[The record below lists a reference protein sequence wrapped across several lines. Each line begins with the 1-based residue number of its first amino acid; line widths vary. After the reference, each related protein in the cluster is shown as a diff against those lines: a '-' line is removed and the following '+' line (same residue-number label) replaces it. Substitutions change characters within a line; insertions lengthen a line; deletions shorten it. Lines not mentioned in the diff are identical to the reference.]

1 MLNGLPLEGLY
12 RVGPRLS
19 LNSSGENVATSDP
32 RYIARGKKTR
42 HGPSNLIGQITGIG
56 GVSPPT
62 FSWPLKPGFE
72 GYFRLISSLSLGCH
86 EVHDIIE
93 LVAQRSSYHWAWIGS
108 SIVESDIVPHSSV
121 LYSLEWLRV
130 PNVRNS
136 KRMNC
141 RRCVSTSCYRL
152 AVRWV

>member
-56 GVSPPT
+56 GCFPSHLLLATETRFRRALSPY
-62 FSWPLKPGFE
+62 LV
-72 GYFRLISSLSLGCH
+72 SLGCH
-86 EVHDIIE
+86 EVHDDIE

-108 SIVESDIVPHSSV
+108 SIVESDIVPPSSA
-121 LYSLEWLRV
+121 LYSLVWLRV